1 MASIS
6 IAKQHALTHRKAKEA
21 AEQLAQDL
29 RQRFDLAYEWE
40 GDQVVFERPGVA
52 GRMHVSATHI
62 RLEVKLGLLLTPLKP
77 SIEREIHAQ
86 LDKLSGKRS
95 A

>member
-21 AEQLAQDL
+21 ADRLAQDL
-29 RQRFDLAYEWE
+29 RERFDLSYEWE

-52 GRMHVSATHI
+52 GRMHVTATHI
-62 RLEVKLGLLLTPLKP
+62 RLEVKLGLLLTALK
-77 SIEREIHAQ
+77 STIEREIHAQ
-86 LDKLSGKRS
+86 LDKVSGKRS

>member
-21 AEQLAQDL
+21 AEELAQDL
-29 RQRFDLAYEWE
+29 KERFDLTYEWE
-40 GDQVVFERPGVA
+40 GDHVVFERPGVA
-52 GRMHVSATHI
+52 GRMHVTATHI

-77 SIEREIHAQ
+77 TIEREIHTQ
-86 LDKLSGKRS
+86 LDKLSSKRS